1 MHACRA
7 RARHRPPTPHC
18 AKLWCASRPIF
29 EGFSRPRS
37 CAAPPAAAAAV
48 RKKGVDRLAAQTS
61 ATGAPI
67 FLSRRQ
73 CPRRL
78 GKNPGYTTSPRS
90 ALPTDGEANTGGRTA
105 DPSGRH
111 RDPRA
116 AACAARARRN
126 APQKWLTR
134 WHPASP
140 GPLPH
145 RRPPSPPRHH
155 ALPLRLPCCLT
166 HVTGLLRT
174 LVLEHNH
181 KPWWF

>member
-48 RKKGVDRLAAQTS
+48 RKNGVDRLDAPAS
-61 ATGAPI
+61 PTGAPI

-105 DPSGRH
+105 DPSARH

-116 AACAARARRN
+116 AACAARARRS

-155 ALPLRLPCCLT
+155 ALPLRLPPDCSWAAAKFCFIFP
-166 HVTGLLRT
+166 G
-174 LVLEHNH
+174 
-181 KPWWF
+181 